1 MNVKLP
7 GNAAL
12 FMNVISPIFRFDF
25 IADSWVN
32 KAFRLPFNPSSLPVF
47 QQVGYT

>member
-12 FMNVISPIFRFDF
+12 FMNVISPIFRFDY
-25 IADSWVN
+25 IQKEWVN
-32 KAFRLPFNPSSLPVF
+32 NFLGLKFKPSPLPVF
-47 QQVGYT
+47 